1 MCIEEAGHAKEHS
14 ITHILAQPFNTLTQ
28 TAIEHDV
35 IVAMQTVVDR
45 LRLEKGPLRILEAG
59 CGSASVISFPGD
71 RITGID
77 LSDSQLARNTVLHES
92 ICGDICTHEFGDREF
107 DVVICW
113 NVLEHV
119 DDPKAAFVNLSRALA
134 SDGVMLLALP
144 NRNSLHGLVV
154 RMTPHWF
161 HVFVV
166 RYLLG
171 KSWAG
176 RNGCG
181 PFRTT
186 MRKSAEFGAIC
197 SHARASDLEI
207 SLALKYEGSQ
217 QRRLAK
223 RLWPLKWALKMLRV
237 MQRNDATLSAMAFLL
252 TNAKCSSSTK

>member
-1 MCIEEAGHAKEHS
+1 MCIEEAGQTKEHR
-14 ITHILAQPFNTLTQ
+14 ITQRPGQPFDTLTQ
-28 TAIEHDV
+28 TAIERDV
-35 IVAMQTVVDR
+35 IAAMQSVVDR
-45 LRLEKGPLRILEAG
+45 LRLAKGSLRILEAG

-77 LSDSQLARNTVLHES
+77 LSESQLARNTVLHES
-92 ICGDICTHEFGDREF
+92 ICGDICTHEFGGSEF

-119 DDPKAAFVNLSRALA
+119 DDPKAAFENLSRALA
-134 SDGVMLLALP
+134 PDGVMLLALP

-176 RNGCG
+176 RNGRG
-181 PFRTT
+181 PFPTT
-186 MRKSAEFGAIC
+186 MRKTAEFEAIC
-197 SHARASDLEI
+197 AHARASDLKI

-223 RLWPLKWALKMLRV
+223 RLRPLKWVLQVLRV
-237 MQRNDATLSAMAFLL
+237 MQRDDATLSAMAFLL
-252 TNAKCSSSTK
+252 TRAKHPSSPE